1 VSSPLQVW
9 DSVWVCH
16 DDGDV
21 LHVYPPD
28 DLVQHELTFEC
39 PCGVIFTP
47 LAGSDVLV
55 EHFALDGRA

>member
-1 VSSPLQVW
+1 VW

-21 LHVYPPD
+21 LHVHPPY